1 MEEVTIK
8 AFDLAKGGVM
18 AYYPEPNVLTGTE
31 VDPISKHRVSRRR
44 RFGLKT
50 SRHRPETVPA
60 SVPWLARSTPHDSLC
75 AGRC

>member
-31 VDPISKHRVSRRR
+31 VDPISK
-44 RFGLKT
+44 
-50 SRHRPETVPA
+50 
-60 SVPWLARSTPHDSLC
+60 TPSFK
-75 AGRC
+75 ATPVWFEN